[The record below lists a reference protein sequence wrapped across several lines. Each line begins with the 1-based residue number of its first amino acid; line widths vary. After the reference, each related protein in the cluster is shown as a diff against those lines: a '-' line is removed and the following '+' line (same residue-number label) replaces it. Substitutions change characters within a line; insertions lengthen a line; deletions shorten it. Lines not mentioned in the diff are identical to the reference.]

1 MGDLYA
7 EKAIRLIGKNLKCAV
22 TDPDNLA
29 ARSGMALG
37 ATLAGAA
44 FSSCG
49 VSLVNALQFSL
60 NAKFK
65 CKHGVANAMVLPE
78 VMKFWST
85 NRQARLAEIAAY
97 LGVDE
102 ARGLQ
107 PADAA
112 IAAIEWVR
120 DARQQ
125 IGIPESLSVLG
136 ATKADVAEVAGTAIL
151 QDQLIELSPVTPHVD
166 DLLKILEASF

>member
-1 MGDLYA
+1 
-7 EKAIRLIGKNLKCAV
+7 
-22 TDPDNLA
+22 
-29 ARSGMALG
+29 
-37 ATLAGAA
+37 
-44 FSSCG
+44 
-49 VSLVNALQFSL
+49 
-60 NAKFK
+60 
-65 CKHGVANAMVLPE
+65 MVLPE

-85 NRQARLAEIAAY
+85 SRQARLAEIAAY

-120 DARQQ
+120 HARQQ

-136 ATKADVAEVAGTAIL
+136 ATKADVAEVAGAAIL